1 MKGDKDFMQR
11 FRVGIWA
18 VIGLVLLILVAI
30 MIS

>member
-1 MKGDKDFMQR
+1 MKQNDFMQR